1 MIITF
6 QGSHSPLHDRACRTV
21 FVRVVL
27 LIAVTLF
34 PSAAL
39 GQKAEESKS
48 ENIGPWEIEAIYK
61 ADKFDR
67 CSISRTLQ
75 DRVASSQRLECGG
88 RRRDDPSA
96 SR

>member
-6 QGSHSPLHDRACRTV
+6 QDSHSPLHDRACRTV

-27 LIAVTLF
+27 LIAVALF

-61 ADKFDR
+61 ADFAQTQMQSYAR
-67 CSISRTLQ
+67 QAQELGGLM
-75 DRVASSQRLECGG
+75 AEAMPSSKPKG
-88 RRRDDPSA
+88 
-96 SR
+96 